1 MSAGSVRWPAEEEQ
15 RQTDTSQSPPAAF
28 ISSKSL
34 PTHRPLTAASCTQNA
49 STRSDLLSSPL
60 RLPAMSARTLAVCA
74 RIPVSPNVASSS
86 RHCLRRYHRAQN
98 PLPGSSQSFAAPP
111 SRWLSASRTPSTPR
125 VGSRHRGLHTSAGGS
140 PRRAYISIPYTRS
153 SRAAW
158 TPDTPRTWH
167 RVSPTSVHYTRAI
180 DPLRR
185 IRVHFKD
192 SKGNLI
198 KTVEANEGDDVL
210 GIAHEHDI
218 DLEGTSPPA
227 QHAVADSE
235 HSLSAGACEG
245 SVACSTCHVIVSP
258 KHYDLLPEPEVRR
271 PSPTRVRLFI
281 PVSHRTTRTTCSTWR
296 SV

>member
-1 MSAGSVRWPAEEEQ
+1 
-15 RQTDTSQSPPAAF
+15 
-28 ISSKSL
+28 
-34 PTHRPLTAASCTQNA
+34 
-49 STRSDLLSSPL
+49 
-60 RLPAMSARTLAVCA
+60 MSARTLAVCA

-125 VGSRHRGLHTSAGGS
+125 VGSRHRGLHTSAVARHGHL
-140 PRRAYISIPYTRS
+140 TRPEPG
-153 SRAAW
+153 
-158 TPDTPRTWH
+158 TG
-167 RVSPTSVHYTRAI
+167 
-180 DPLRR
+180 

-218 DLEGTSPPA
+218 DLEG
-227 QHAVADSE
+227 
-235 HSLSAGACEG
+235 ACEG

-258 KHYDLLPEPEVRR
+258 KHYDLLPEPEDDENDMLDMAFGLTDTSRLGCQVHLTRELDGITCTL
-271 PSPTRVRLFI
+271 PSATRNMFVDG
-281 PVSHRTTRTTCSTWR
+281 HKSTHH
-296 SV
+296 